1 MNILV
6 GYTGGT
12 DLDRTVFALA
22 KQHAKQFD
30 AKLFIATS
38 MSALKKKQ
46 PSHFIINP
54 KPSQEIWRS
63 ALEAATEE
71 GTSELDKI
79 ENDLKEMKASA
90 EREGIPC
97 ETHLLIQS
105 LTPGEA
111 LVEFA
116 KDNKVDE
123 IFIGIEKT
131 SKVGKL
137 LFGSNAQY
145 IILEAPCPVVSTK

>member
-12 DLDRTVFALA
+12 DLDHTVLTLA
-22 KQHAKQFD
+22 KQHAKVFN

-38 MSALKKKQ
+38 M
-46 PSHFIINP
+46 
-54 KPSQEIWRS
+54 E
-63 ALEAATEE
+63 EATEKE
-71 GTSELDKI
+71 MNELDKT
-79 ENDLKEMKASA
+79 ESNLEKLKTAVEQ
-90 EREGIPC
+90 EGIVC
-97 ETHLLIQS
+97 ETHLLIRG
-105 LTPGEA
+105 LNPGED

-116 KDNKVDE
+116 KDNKIDE

-145 IILEAPCPVVSTK
+145 IILEAACPVVSVK

>member
-12 DLDRTVFALA
+12 DLDKTVLELA
-22 KQHAKQFD
+22 KTHAKIFN

-38 MSALKKKQ
+38 MES
-46 PSHFIINP
+46 
-54 KPSQEIWRS
+54 
-63 ALEAATEE
+63 ATEKE
-71 GTSELDKI
+71 MSELDKV
-79 ENDLKEMKASA
+79 ENDMEKVKNAIEQ
-90 EREGIPC
+90 EGIPC
-97 ETHLLIQS
+97 ETHLLIRG
-105 LTPGEA
+105 LTPGED

-116 KDNKVDE
+116 KDNKIDE

-137 LFGSNAQY
+137 LFGSNAQF
-145 IILEAPCPVVSTK
+145 IILEAPCPVISVK

>member
-12 DLDRTVFALA
+12 ELDNIVLTLA
-22 KQHAKQFD
+22 KQHAKIFN
-30 AKLFIATS
+30 AKLFVATS
-38 MSALKKKQ
+38 MES
-46 PSHFIINP
+46 
-54 KPSQEIWRS
+54 
-63 ALEAATEE
+63 ATEKE
-71 GTSELDKI
+71 IEELDKTERNLEKLKTAI
-79 ENDLKEMKASA
+79 EQ
-90 EREGIPC
+90 EGIAC
-97 ETHLLIQS
+97 ETHLLIRG
-105 LTPGEA
+105 LTPGED

-116 KDNKVDE
+116 KDNKIDE

-145 IILEAPCPVVSTK
+145 IILEAPCPVVSVK

>member
-12 DLDRTVFALA
+12 ELDNVVLTLA
-22 KQHAKQFD
+22 KQHAKIFN

-38 MSALKKKQ
+38 METATEKEMEDLEKTETHLEKLKK
-46 PSHFIINP
+46 S
-54 KPSQEIWRS
+54 
-63 ALEAATEE
+63 
-71 GTSELDKI
+71 I
-79 ENDLKEMKASA
+79 EQ
-90 EREGIPC
+90 EGISC
-97 ETHLLIQS
+97 ETHLLIRG
-105 LTPGEA
+105 LTPGEDI
-111 LVEFA
+111 VEFA
-116 KDNKVDE
+116 KDNKIDE

-145 IILEAPCPVVSTK
+145 IILEAPCPVISVK